1 VRGSVVLVALLACGK
16 HEAPPETPADKPAV
30 KAAPAPPPE
39 TTAVQAEPG
48 CTALPFAESTP
59 VPEASAAA
67 WMTLDSVLY
76 LVVVADSGHDGAFG
90 VVDPDT
96 GKTTWT
102 GTLPLGTG
110 ATDDIEGL
118 AAHGDRLVGL
128 TSAGMVRVWRYKNR
142 AFELV
147 EGPYA
152 IGTGSA
158 MCDPMKTNCGPD
170 YEGLALAPGAVPAGS
185 CAGFACSRAD
195 GGLHCLTEDSKLH
208 VDPTRTIAVESRR
221 MALADCAFS
230 ETGVLYAGNN
240 LFGLSKVRRIDGW
253 QDPATAKIVELGA
266 LGTGFPEVIAV
277 RGDVVYRMSDV
288 GGDVP
293 SLMAKFRC
301 AGDTR

>member
-1 VRGSVVLVALLACGK
+1 VALLACGK
-16 HEAPPETPADKPAV
+16 QEAPPETPADKPAPKPAV
-30 KAAPAPPPE
+30 APAPASTPE
-39 TTAVQAEPG
+39 TKQAEPG

-67 WMTLDSVLY
+67 WMTLDGVLY
-76 LVVVADSGHDGAFG
+76 LIVVSDSGHDGTFG
-90 VVDPDT
+90 VIDPETGDTKWT
-96 GKTTWT
+96 GK
-102 GTLPLGTG
+102 LPLGTG

-118 AAHGDRLVGL
+118 AAQGDTLFGL
-128 TSAGMVRVWRYKNR
+128 TSAGMVRAWHYRNG
-142 AFELV
+142 AFQLV
-147 EGPYA
+147 DGPYP

-158 MCDPMKTNCGPD
+158 MCDPMKNNCGPD

-195 GGLHCLTEDSKLH
+195 GGLHCLTEDTKLH
-208 VDPTRTIAVESRR
+208 VNPSKTIAVESKH

-230 ETGVLYAGNN
+230 DSGALYTGNN
-240 LFGLSKVRRIDGW
+240 LFGLSNVRRIDGW
-253 QDPATAKIVELGA
+253 QDPATAKIVELGP
-266 LGTGFPEVIAV
+266 LGAGFPEVLAV

-301 AGDTR
+301 AGDSR